1 VLTALWAR
9 TPEQAQ
15 EIEVSLAH
23 VDREDVG
30 TLDTRLSLLKSSS
43 DHGIGLPTKIRL
55 TILAYSN

>member
-9 TPEQAQ
+9 TPEQAP

-30 TLDTRLSLLKSSS
+30 TLDTKHFYFTDLGQNAGGWPPGSIDDR
-43 DHGIGLPTKIRL
+43 D
-55 TILAYSN
+55 